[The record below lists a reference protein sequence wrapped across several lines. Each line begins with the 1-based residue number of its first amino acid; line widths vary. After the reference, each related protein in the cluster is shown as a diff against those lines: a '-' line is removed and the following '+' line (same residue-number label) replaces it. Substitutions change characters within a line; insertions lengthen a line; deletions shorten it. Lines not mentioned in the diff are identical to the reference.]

1 MSDRF
6 WLRLGAAAGLA
17 YVVLVLVG
25 FGLGVASGRFDDDVA
40 KAVTS
45 PPGPLLWVSA
55 YIELLG
61 FLCFLVFVARLWA
74 TLRRA
79 EGDPAWLSAIALGAG
94 YLFVA
99 LTLVAFA
106 AGGAATYRYGH
117 GIEVQVAQTLQDLG
131 QAAFILTWAANA
143 VSLGATAIV
152 ALRRHALPRWLGW
165 SAVVLAA
172 ALLAAIAVPNSS
184 FPMIP
189 GFLALFWVVATSII
203 LMRRADEPQPALSSA
218 PVSSTRAAA

>member
-6 WLRLGAAAGLA
+6 WLRLGAAAGIMYAVLA
-17 YVVLVLVG
+17 LIG
-25 FGLGVASGRFDDDVA
+25 FGLGAASGGYEEDLA
-40 KAVTS
+40 KAVAS
-45 PPGPLLWVSA
+45 PVARGVWVGA

-94 YLFVA
+94 QLFVV

-106 AGGAATYRYGH
+106 AGAAATYRYGH
-117 GIEVQVAQTLQDLG
+117 GIDVPIAQALKDLG

-143 VSLGATAIV
+143 VFLGATAIV
-152 ALRRHALPRWLGW
+152 ALRQHALPRWLGW

-203 LMRRADEPQPALSSA
+203 LMRRADEPHPALSSA